1 MYIDRT
7 RVIET
12 IRGQHCASCPG
23 LTNSDYADCD
33 VCSIQSCINAIKL
46 MPEENVEPT
55 KGEAHRFWNFAEY
68 GTMYVC
74 SECHSPVL
82 HKDQSYCAFCGR
94 KMSKEVE
101 EI

>member
-33 VCSIQSCINAIKL
+33 VCGIQSCINAIKL
-46 MPEENVEPT
+46 MPEENVEPA
-55 KGEAHRFWNFAEY
+55 KGEAHRLWNFAEY

-74 SECHSPVL
+74 SGCHSP
-82 HKDQSYCAFCGR
+82 YCTKIRAIAHSAGG
-94 KMSKEVE
+94 K
-101 EI
+101 

>member
-1 MYIDRT
+1 MSYINRT

-12 IRGQHCASCPG
+12 IRGQNCEYCQAFWNPDLDCTG
-23 LTNSDYADCD
+23 CD
-33 VCSIQSCINAIKL
+33 VRQCIDAIKL
-46 MPEENVEPT
+46 MPEEKVEPAQ
-55 KGEAHRFWNFAEY
+55 GEAHRLWNFAEY

>member
-12 IRGQHCASCPG
+12 IRGQRCTCMDIG
-23 LTNSDYADCD
+23 GEDCWECD
-33 VCSIQSCINAIKL
+33 VQHCIDAIKL
-46 MPEENVEPT
+46 MPEEDVEPA
-55 KGEAHRFWNFAEY
+55 KGEAHRLWNFAEY
-68 GTMYVC
+68 GTAYVC

-94 KMSKEVE
+94 KMSKEVK

>member
-12 IRGQHCASCPG
+12 IRGQHCTDCPG
-23 LTNSDYADCD
+23 ADNPDCD
-33 VCSIQSCINAIKL
+33 FCAVWQCVNAIKL
-46 MPEENVEPT
+46 MPEEDAEPAQ
-55 KGEAHRFWNFAEY
+55 GEAHRLWNFAEY

-74 SECHSPVL
+74 SECHDPVL

-101 EI
+101 EV